1 MSTNIDTLLRRP
13 FIRGWELRPGIEAFA
28 HHMSSALG
36 LRPVTIDWD
45 HGIST
50 AGITESGR
58 MVLAAVGDEAKINR
72 PALVRYVGF
81 VVHELLHRKSTEF
94 SVMTAMH
101 GTGLQ
106 YRRALLNA
114 VEDARIEREAIASGL
129 LGNIEGV
136 LHDLLGQMT
145 TEALAQV
152 QDWGDPKQ
160 YPFALAVALRDYP
173 GVSVPMPAQVQRI
186 ATVALARMP
195 AVTST
200 QEAAALA
207 DWIYNELQQMDEEPE
222 QQQPEQGQEQGD
234 QDQGQPG
241 DQGEQDGEGRGE
253 QPGQDGEPG
262 EGQEGQPGQDGEG
275 QQGQGVAGQDGEGQA
290 QEGAQNGA
298 GDDNAG
304 QDGEQGEEAKKAPK
318 AKRPHPA
325 TQAMEVEPSTGGR
338 PENESAAGRYIKSRA
353 IAAPGHHTKGA
364 PQPVNTTVPARLRYE
379 LRRLFENTAQTLH
392 LNNRKTGRLNPGAL
406 ARHQVADTVFRKRL
420 DIEGIDSAVVI
431 CLDLSGSMYNDRN
444 RIEAA
449 IPACYA
455 LADTLTAAGVNVAV
469 VTFDYQASVAVPFD
483 SGRRKVLDTIPRIQG
498 GEQYTDDF
506 YALRLAHDL
515 LLRRPEER
523 KVVFFISDGCGMI
536 DSMRTQVQAG
546 AALGITTL
554 GVGIQLDVSDIYG
567 AQNSITVH
575 KPQDLGTAA
584 FSRMKLA
591 A

>member
-1 MSTNIDTLLRRP
+1 MSNIDTLLRRP

-36 LRPVTIDWD
+36 LRPVTIEWSP
-45 HGIST
+45 GIST
-50 AGITESGR
+50 AGITEHGR

-72 PALVRYVGF
+72 PALVRYVGY

-94 SVMTAMH
+94 KVINTIR
-101 GTGLQ
+101 GTGTQ

-136 LHDLLGQMT
+136 MHDLLGQMVS
-145 TEALAQV
+145 EALAQV

-173 GVSVPMPAQVQRI
+173 GLACPMPAQVQRI

-200 QEAAALA
+200 QDAAALA
-207 DWIYNELQQMDEEPE
+207 DWIYTELQQMDEEPE
-222 QQQPEQGQEQGD
+222 QEPEQQPEQGQEQGQEQGD
-234 QDQGQPG
+234 QDQEQQGQPG
-241 DQGEQDGEGRGE
+241 DQGEQDGEGQGE

-262 EGQEGQPGQDGEG
+262 EGQEGQ
-275 QQGQGVAGQDGEGQA
+275 QGQGMAGQGGQA
-290 QEGAQNGA
+290 QEGTQKAA

-304 QDGEQGEEAKKAPK
+304 QDGEQGQEAKKAPK
-318 AKRPHPA
+318 AKRPHAA
-325 TQAMEVEPSTGGR
+325 TQAQEVEPSTGGR
-338 PENESAAGRYIKSRA
+338 PENENAGGQYIKTRA
-353 IAAPGHHTKGA
+353 VAEPGRHTKGT
-364 PQPVNTTVPARLRYE
+364 PQPVSTTVPARLRYE

-469 VTFDYQASVAVPFD
+469 VTFDLQASVAVPFD
-483 SGRRKVLDTIPRIQG
+483 SGRRTVLDTITRIRG
-498 GEQYTDDF
+498 GEQYTDDW

-515 LLRRPEER
+515 LLRRQEGR

-536 DSMRTQVQAG
+536 DSMRAQVQAG